1 MERKLAVSMFGQK
14 RLSREGGIEIVAKEL
29 CTRMVQNGCTVTCYN
44 RSGHHVS
51 GAEYDNK
58 TEYEGICQKYVPTI
72 EKKGL
77 AAVSSSF
84 FAAFYSAFGK
94 YDVVHIHAEGP
105 AFFAW
110 LPKLFGKKVVVTIH
124 GIDWQREKWKS
135 GFGSK
140 FIRQGEKNAVKYA
153 DEIIVLSKGV
163 QDYFKNT
170 YDRDTWFIPNGVNR
184 PEIRKAE
191 LITQKFGLTENSYI
205 LFLGRLVPEKG
216 IRYLIE
222 AFKNVCTDKKLVI
235 AGGSSD
241 TDSFMKKLQESA
253 KEDDRIIFTGFV
265 QGRMLD
271 ELYSNAYIYTLP
283 SDLEGMPLS
292 LLEAMSYGNCCL
304 VSDIPE
310 CTEVVEDK
318 ACKIVYTTHDYQLV
332 CPSHGMFDVD
342 MKPCERCLDGHYI
355 HCLQTKCLK
364 NSRAKSL
371 LGTLD
376 GYMWKYSKA
385 YSYVD
390 AYICCSYFLKSKL
403 DTQKRFRDKTI
414 GLHNFKKEM
423 PHLDNI
429 QKKGYVLEFGH
440 LSRDKGTD
448 TLLEVAKKMPNTE
461 FVFIGYG
468 PSADK
473 MKDIPN
479 VKYLGFKTG
488 EELYRIIAEAAI
500 SVCPSEWYE
509 NCPYSVME
517 SVLLGTPVVGS
528 KMGGIPELIEPGKT
542 GELFEAGNVE
552 DLMKAIKKV
561 LQTQDVLERYTKN
574 CSQVKYETTE
584 SYYIKLMKIYRGEKN
599 VEQISS

>member
-1 MERKLAVSMFGQK
+1 MSKKLAIAMFGQK
-14 RLSREGGIEIVAKEL
+14 RLSREGGVEIVVKEL
-29 CTRMVQNGCTVTCYN
+29 CTRMAQNGCDVTCYN
-44 RSGHHVS
+44 RAGHHVS
-51 GAEYDNK
+51 GAEYDK
-58 TEYEGICQKYVPTI
+58 TIEYDGIRQKVVPTI

-84 FAAFYSAFGK
+84 FAALCSAFGR

-105 AFFAW
+105 AFFCW
-110 LPKLFGKKVVVTIH
+110 IPKLFGKRVICTIH
-124 GIDWQREKWKS
+124 GLDWDREKWRGS
-135 GFGSK
+135 VASK
-140 FIRQGEKNAVKYA
+140 FIRGGEKNAVKYA
-153 DEIIVLSKGV
+153 DEIIVLSKDV
-163 QDYFKNT
+163 QKYFLET
-170 YDRDTWFIPNGVNR
+170 YGRETHFIPNGVNR
-184 PEIRKAE
+184 PEVREAK
-191 LITQKFGLTENSYI
+191 LITDHFGLEKDSYI

-216 IRYLIE
+216 IRYLVE
-222 AFKNVCTDKKLVI
+222 AFKNVKTDKKLVI

-241 TDSFMKKLQESA
+241 TDSFMEELKELA
-253 KEDDRIIFTGFV
+253 KGDDRILFTGFV
-265 QGRMLD
+265 QGAMLD

-318 ACKIVYTTHDYQLV
+318 ALI
-332 CPSHGMFDVD
+332 
-342 MKPCERCLDGHYI
+342 
-355 HCLQTKCLK
+355 
-364 NSRAKSL
+364 
-371 LGTLD
+371 
-376 GYMWKYSKA
+376 
-385 YSYVD
+385 
-390 AYICCSYFLKSKL
+390 
-403 DTQKRFRDKTI
+403 
-414 GLHNFKKEM
+414 FKKSDVEDLQEKLQDACDHPEM
-423 PHLDNI
+423 VMKMKNQAADFICEKYNWDEVVKETMKL
-429 QKKGYVLEFGH
+429 YVLEFGH

-528 KMGGIPELIEPGKT
+528 KMGGIPELIESGKT

-574 CSQVKYETTE
+574 CSQVNYETTE
-584 SYYIKLMKIYRGEKN
+584 SYYVKLMKIYRGEKN

>member
-1 MERKLAVSMFGQK
+1 MRILLVNKFIFPKGGAETYTFDVGKMLEEHGHEVQYFGLENEKNTVGNRIGSYVTNMDFSQGIK
-14 RLSREGGIEIVAKEL
+14 ANLNAPFRIIYSREA
-29 CTRMVQNGCTVTCYN
+29 R
-44 RSGHHVS
+44 
-51 GAEYDNK
+51 
-58 TEYEGICQKYVPTI
+58 
-72 EKKGL
+72 KKIR
-77 AAVSSSF
+77 AVLDDF
-84 FAAFYSAFGK
+84 QP
-94 YDVVHIHAEGP
+94 DVVHLNNIQYHLTPSIILEINK
-105 AFFAW
+105 W
-110 LPKLFGKKVVVTIH
+110 RKETKK
-124 GIDWQREKWKS
+124 E
-135 GFGSK
+135 
-140 FIRQGEKNAVKYA
+140 
-153 DEIIVLSKGV
+153 
-163 QDYFKNT
+163 
-170 YDRDTWFIPNGVNR
+170 
-184 PEIRKAE
+184 
-191 LITQKFGLTENSYI
+191 
-205 LFLGRLVPEKG
+205 
-216 IRYLIE
+216 
-222 AFKNVCTDKKLVI
+222 
-235 AGGSSD
+235 
-241 TDSFMKKLQESA
+241 
-253 KEDDRIIFTGFV
+253 
-265 QGRMLD
+265 
-271 ELYSNAYIYTLP
+271 
-283 SDLEGMPLS
+283 
-292 LLEAMSYGNCCL
+292 
-304 VSDIPE
+304 
-310 CTEVVEDK
+310 
-318 ACKIVYTTHDYQLV
+318 CKIIYTTHDYQLV
-332 CPSHGMFDVD
+332 CPSHGMFDVN
-342 MKPCERCLDGHYI
+342 MKPCELCLDGHYI
-355 HCLQTKCLK
+355 HCFQTKCLK

-376 GYMWKYSKA
+376 GYMWKYNKA

-390 AYICCSYFLKSKL
+390 AYICCSFFLKSKL

-500 SVCPSEWYE
+500 SVCPSECYE

-552 DLMKAIKKV
+552 ELMKAIKKV